1 MSARSDLAMRR
12 DLLVARADLERV
24 DVTVAMRDLADSLG
38 TRGAV
43 GHFQDAHPLLG
54 RALRLA
60 IPVIGA
66 SRLGV
71 VARAISLG
79 IVAYRIVRALRG
91 RRRARPMRSEAR

>member
-1 MSARSDLAMRR
+1 MSARSELAVRR

-24 DVTVAMRDLADSLG
+24 DLTVAARDLVDSFG

-43 GHFQDAHPLLG
+43 GRFRDTHPLLA

-91 RRRARPMRSEAR
+91 RRRAPGR

>member
-1 MSARSDLAMRR
+1 MSALSDLAMRR
-12 DLLVARADLERV
+12 DLLVARTDLERV
-24 DVTVAMRDLADSLG
+24 DLTVAMRDLADSFG

-43 GHFQDAHPLLG
+43 GRFRDTHPLLA

-71 VARAISLG
+71 VARVISLG

-91 RRRARPMRSEAR
+91 RRHAAGR

>member
-1 MSARSDLAMRR
+1 MSARSDLAIRR

-24 DVTVAMRDLADSLG
+24 DVTVAARDLVDSI
-38 TRGAV
+38 RAHGAI
-43 GHFQDAHPLLG
+43 GRFQDAHPFLT

-71 VARAISLG
+71 VVRAISLG

-91 RRRARPMRSEAR
+91 LRRAPGR